1 MAYRFIIG
9 VVDTSDLLLFSLLYY
24 NIHYIEERN
33 SILNTETR
41 IHLLRMFHYATG
53 IPAEMLIGDVV
64 AYSLP
69 EAIPCAAR
77 ITDDA
82 SLFPVPYPN
91 DRTIQYLST
100 PAFETFFLLTTQDG
114 VLLRAGPVLQKPI
127 LPEQLAPL
135 IRAGLLPF
143 RCKAELAAYY
153 AACPLLD
160 DRHLFYSGKLLETL
174 FLSDQTLSDLTEVE
188 PDTGTPIDDGYYSQT
203 LDYRTRQFQH
213 VPYAIE
219 LEICRMIANG
229 DTLSSQ
235 HILRDINRLPRA
247 KLANTPVR
255 SLKNSLICSCT
266 FMARAAISGGVTP
279 DEAFTLSDAYIQRI
293 EAAPTT
299 NHLASFEAE
308 MIEGFT
314 THVQT
319 ARGKR
324 HSATVRQAME
334 YIDAHLS
341 EPIAISNIAAAV
353 YHNANYLSGLF
364 KRETGETIHNYIVRR
379 RIEEAEY
386 FVRHSNDPI
395 ADIAAFYQFC
405 SQSHFVQCF
414 RKIIGQTPGVC
425 RGQRQGSKVEK

>member
-1 MAYRFIIG
+1 M
-9 VVDTSDLLLFSLLYY
+9 
-24 NIHYIEERN
+24 
-33 SILNTETR
+33 NTETK

-53 IPAEMLIGDVV
+53 IPAEMVSNNHVV
-64 AYSLP
+64 YSLP
-69 EAIPCAAR
+69 ESITCAAR
-77 ITDDA
+77 ITGDA
-82 SLFPVPYPN
+82 SLFPVPYP
-91 DRTIQYLST
+91 DDQSVQYLST
-100 PAFETFFLLTTQDG
+100 PAHESFFLFTTWDG
-114 VLLRAGPVLQKPI
+114 SLLRAGPVLQNPVA
-127 LPEQLAPL
+127 PEQLALL

-143 RCKAELAAYY
+143 RCKSELTAYY
-153 AACPLLD
+153 AACPVLD

-174 FLSDQTLSDLTEVE
+174 FSSERSLSDLSEVE
-188 PDTGTPIDDGYYSQT
+188 PDTGSPIEDGYYLQT

-235 HILRDINRLPRA
+235 HILSDINRLPRA
-247 KLANTPVR
+247 KLANTPIR

-266 FMARAAISGGVTP
+266 FMARAAISGGVKP
-279 DEAFTLSDAYIQRI
+279 DEAFTLSDTYIQRI

-299 NHLASFEAE
+299 NQLAGFEAE
-308 MIEGFT
+308 MIAGFT
-314 THVQT
+314 LRVQT
-319 ARGKR
+319 ARGSR
-324 HSATVRQAME
+324 HSSIVSQVME

-341 EPIAISNIAAAV
+341 EPIQLNDIAASV

-364 KRETGETIHNYIVRR
+364 KRETNETIHHYIIKR

-414 RKIIGQTPGVC
+414 RKFTGETPGSC
-425 RGQRQGSKVEK
+425 RNQRSEQS

>member
-1 MAYRFIIG
+1 M
-9 VVDTSDLLLFSLLYY
+9 
-24 NIHYIEERN
+24 
-33 SILNTETR
+33 NTETR

-53 IPAEMLIGDVV
+53 IPVEMLVRNAV

-69 EAIPCAAR
+69 EIVPCAAR

-91 DRTIQYLST
+91 DKAVQYLST
-100 PAFETFFLLTTQDG
+100 PAFETFFLLAVQDG
-114 VLLRAGPVLQKPI
+114 VLLRAGPVLQKPV
-127 LPEQLAPL
+127 LPDQLAPQ

-143 RCKAELAAYY
+143 RCKAELADYFAS
-153 AACPLLD
+153 CPVLD

-174 FLSDQTLSDLTEVE
+174 FLSDQSLPDLTEVE
-188 PDTGTPIDDGYYSQT
+188 PDTGTPIDDSYYSQT
-203 LDYRTRQFQH
+203 MDYRTRQFQH

-229 DTLSSQ
+229 DTISSK
-235 HILRDINRLPRA
+235 HILGDINRLPRA

-266 FMARAAISGGVTP
+266 FMARAAISGGVKP
-279 DEAFTLSDAYIQRI
+279 DEAFTLSDAFIQRI

-299 NHLASFEAE
+299 NHLADFEAE
-308 MIEGFT
+308 MIESFT
-314 THVQT
+314 TRVQT
-319 ARGKR
+319 ARGSR
-324 HSATVRQAME
+324 HSAAVNQAME

-341 EPIAISNIAAAV
+341 EPISISDIASAV

-386 FVRHSNDPI
+386 FVRHSSDPI
-395 ADIAAFYQFC
+395 AEIAAFYQFC

-414 RKIIGQTPGVC
+414 RKIVGQTPGAC
-425 RGQRQGSKVEK
+425 RSQHLRARIEK

>member
-1 MAYRFIIG
+1 M
-9 VVDTSDLLLFSLLYY
+9 
-24 NIHYIEERN
+24 
-33 SILNTETR
+33 NTETR

-53 IPAEMLIGDVV
+53 IPIEMLVHESVV
-64 AYSLP
+64 YSLP
-69 EAIPCAAR
+69 ETIVCAAR
-77 ITDDA
+77 ITGDA

-91 DRTIQYLST
+91 DCSVQYLST
-100 PAFETFFLLTTQDG
+100 PALESFFLLTTQDG
-114 VLLRAGPVLQKPI
+114 VLLRAGPVLQAPVQ
-127 LPEQLAPL
+127 PERLAPL

-143 RCKAELAAYY
+143 RCKSELAAHYT
-153 AACPLLD
+153 ACAVLD

-174 FLSDQTLSDLTEVE
+174 FLGERSLPDMSEVE
-188 PDTGTPIDDGYYSQT
+188 PDTGTPIDDSYYTQT
-203 LDYRTRQFQH
+203 FDYRTRQFQH

-229 DTLSSQ
+229 DTVSSK

-266 FMARAAISGGVTP
+266 FMARAAISGGVKP
-279 DEAFTLSDAYIQRI
+279 DEAFTLSDAFIQRI

-299 NHLASFEAE
+299 NHLADFEAE
-308 MIEGFT
+308 MIECFT
-314 THVQT
+314 TRVQT
-319 ARGKR
+319 ARGSR
-324 HSATVRQAME
+324 HSATVNQAME

-341 EPIAISNIAAAV
+341 EPLSISDIASAV

-386 FVRHSNDPI
+386 FVRHSSDPI
-395 ADIAAFYQFC
+395 AEIAAFYQFC

-414 RKIIGQTPGVC
+414 RKIVGQTPGAC
-425 RGQRQGSKVEK
+425 RSQRPGANEDK

>member
-1 MAYRFIIG
+1 
-9 VVDTSDLLLFSLLYY
+9 
-24 NIHYIEERN
+24 
-33 SILNTETR
+33 
-41 IHLLRMFHYATG
+41 MFHYATG
-53 IPAEMLIGDVV
+53 IPVEMLVEETV

-77 ITDDA
+77 ITGNA

-91 DRTIQYLST
+91 DRTVQYLST
-100 PAFETFFLLTTQDG
+100 PAFETFFLLSLQEG
-114 VLLRAGPVLQKPI
+114 VLLRAGPVLQRPI
-127 LPEQLAPL
+127 QPDRLAPQ

-143 RCKAELAAYY
+143 RCKAALTEYF
-153 AACPLLD
+153 AACPVLD

-174 FLSDQTLSDLTEVE
+174 FLSNPSLNDFTEVE
-188 PDTGTPIDDGYYSQT
+188 PDTGTPIDESFYSQT

-229 DTLSSQ
+229 DTVSSK

-266 FMARAAISGGVTP
+266 FMARAAISGGVKP
-279 DEAFTLSDAYIQRI
+279 DEAFTLSDAFIQRI

-299 NHLASFEAE
+299 NHLADFEAE
-308 MIEGFT
+308 MIECFT
-314 THVQT
+314 TRVQT
-319 ARGKR
+319 ARGSS
-324 HSATVRQAME
+324 HSATVNQVME

-341 EPIAISNIAAAV
+341 EPIAIVDIAYAV

-364 KRETGETIHNYIVRR
+364 KRETGETIHSYIIRR

-386 FVRHSNDPI
+386 FVRHSSDPI

-414 RKIIGQTPGVC
+414 RKIVGQTPGSC
-425 RGQRQGSKVEK
+425 RSQRQRKDAEK

>member
-1 MAYRFIIG
+1 M
-9 VVDTSDLLLFSLLYY
+9 
-24 NIHYIEERN
+24 
-33 SILNTETR
+33 NTETR

-53 IPAEMLIGDVV
+53 IPVEMLVRDDVV
-64 AYSLP
+64 YSLP
-69 EAIPCAAR
+69 ETIPCAAT
-77 ITDDA
+77 IANDL

-91 DRTIQYLST
+91 DRTVQYLST
-100 PAFETFFLLTTQDG
+100 PAFETFFLLAAQDDI
-114 VLLRAGPVLQKPI
+114 LLRAGPVLQKPI
-127 LPEQLAPL
+127 QPERLAQL
-135 IRAGLLPF
+135 IRGSVLPF

-153 AACPLLD
+153 ASCPLLD
-160 DRHLFYSGKLLETL
+160 DRTLFYSGKLLETL
-174 FLSDQTLSDLTEVE
+174 FSSEQTLSDLTEVE
-188 PDTGTPIDDGYYSQT
+188 PDTGAPIDDRYYSQT
-203 LDYRTRQFQH
+203 MDYRTRQFQH

-229 DTLSSQ
+229 DTVSSK
-235 HILRDINRLPRA
+235 HILQDINRLPRA

-266 FMARAAISGGVTP
+266 FMARAAISGGVKP
-279 DEAFTLSDAYIQRI
+279 DEAFTLSDAFIQRI

-299 NHLASFEAE
+299 NHLADFEAE
-308 MIEGFT
+308 MIECFT
-314 THVQT
+314 TRVQT
-319 ARGKR
+319 ARGSR
-324 HSATVRQAME
+324 HSATVNQAME

-341 EPIAISNIAAAV
+341 EPLSISDIASAV

-386 FVRHSNDPI
+386 FVRHSSEPI

-414 RKIIGQTPGVC
+414 RKIVGQTPGAC
-425 RGQRQGSKVEK
+425 RSQRAGASVEK

>member
-1 MAYRFIIG
+1 M
-9 VVDTSDLLLFSLLYY
+9 
-24 NIHYIEERN
+24 
-33 SILNTETR
+33 NTETR

-53 IPAEMLIGDVV
+53 IPVEMLVRNAVV
-64 AYSLP
+64 YSLP
-69 EAIPCAAR
+69 EVVPCAAR

-91 DRTIQYLST
+91 DRAVQYLST
-100 PAFETFFLLTTQDG
+100 PAFETFFLLATQDG
-114 VLLRAGPVLQKPI
+114 VLLRAGPVLQAPVQ
-127 LPEQLAPL
+127 PERLAPL

-143 RCKAELAAYY
+143 RNKAVLAAFY
-153 AACPLLD
+153 AACPVLD

-174 FLSDQTLSDLTEVE
+174 FLSEQTLSDITEVE
-188 PDTGTPIDDGYYSQT
+188 PDTGAPINDSYYSQT

-219 LEICRMIANG
+219 MEICRMIANG
-229 DTLSSQ
+229 DTVSSK

-266 FMARAAISGGVTP
+266 FMARAAISGGVKP
-279 DEAFTLSDAYIQRI
+279 DEAFTLSDAFIQRI

-299 NHLASFEAE
+299 NHLSGFEAE

-314 THVQT
+314 TRVQT
-319 ARGKR
+319 ARDSR
-324 HSATVRQAME
+324 HSSTVSQIME
-334 YIDAHLS
+334 FIDAHLS
-341 EPIAISNIAAAV
+341 EPITLADIAAAV
-353 YHNANYLSGLF
+353 YHNPNYLSGLF
-364 KRETGETIHNYIVRR
+364 KRETGETIHNYIIRR

-414 RKIIGQTPGVC
+414 RKIVGQTPGTC
-425 RGQRQGSKVEK
+425 RSQRSKTIS

>member
-1 MAYRFIIG
+1 M
-9 VVDTSDLLLFSLLYY
+9 
-24 NIHYIEERN
+24 
-33 SILNTETR
+33 NTETR

-53 IPAEMLIGDVV
+53 IPVEMLVRDDVV
-64 AYSLP
+64 YSLP
-69 EAIPCAAR
+69 ETIPCAAR
-77 ITDDA
+77 IANDL

-91 DRTIQYLST
+91 DRTVQYLST
-100 PAFETFFLLTTQDG
+100 PAFETFFLLAAQDDI
-114 VLLRAGPVLQKPI
+114 LLRAGPVLQKPI
-127 LPEQLAPL
+127 QPEWLARL
-135 IRAGLLPF
+135 IRAGVLPF

-153 AACPLLD
+153 PSCPLLD
-160 DRHLFYSGKLLETL
+160 DRTLFYSGKLLETL
-174 FLSDQTLSDLTEVE
+174 FSSEQTLSDLTEVE
-188 PDTGTPIDDGYYSQT
+188 PDTGAPIDDRYYSQT
-203 LDYRTRQFQH
+203 MDYRTRQFQH

-229 DTLSSQ
+229 DTVSSK

-266 FMARAAISGGVTP
+266 FMARAAISGGVKP
-279 DEAFTLSDAYIQRI
+279 DEAFTLSDAFIQRI

-299 NHLASFEAE
+299 NHLADFEAE
-308 MIEGFT
+308 MIECFT
-314 THVQT
+314 TRVQT
-319 ARGKR
+319 ARGSR
-324 HSATVRQAME
+324 HSATVNQAME

-341 EPIAISNIAAAV
+341 EPLSISDIASAV

-386 FVRHSNDPI
+386 FVRHSSEPI

-414 RKIIGQTPGVC
+414 RKIVGQTPGAC
-425 RGQRQGSKVEK
+425 RSQRAGASVEK

>member
-1 MAYRFIIG
+1 M
-9 VVDTSDLLLFSLLYY
+9 
-24 NIHYIEERN
+24 
-33 SILNTETR
+33 NTETK

-53 IPAEMLIGDVV
+53 IPAEMISSNRVI
-64 AYSLP
+64 YSLP
-69 EAIPCAAR
+69 ESITCAAR
-77 ITDDA
+77 ITGDF
-82 SLFPVPYPN
+82 SLFPVPYP
-91 DRTIQYLST
+91 DDQSVQYLST
-100 PAFETFFLLTTQDG
+100 PAHESFFLFTTQDG
-114 VLLRAGPVLQKPI
+114 TLLRAGPVLQNPVAS
-127 LPEQLAPL
+127 EQLALL

-143 RCKAELAAYY
+143 RCKSELTAYY
-153 AACPLLD
+153 AACPVLD

-174 FLSDQTLSDLTEVE
+174 FSSDRSLTDLSEVE
-188 PDTGTPIDDGYYSQT
+188 PDTGSPIEDGYYLQT

-235 HILRDINRLPRA
+235 HILSDINRLPRA
-247 KLANTPVR
+247 KLANTPIR

-266 FMARAAISGGVTP
+266 FMARAAISGGVKP
-279 DEAFTLSDAYIQRI
+279 DEAFTLSDTYIQRI

-299 NHLASFEAE
+299 NQLAGFEAE
-308 MIEGFT
+308 MIAGFT
-314 THVQT
+314 LRVQT
-319 ARGKR
+319 ARGSR
-324 HSATVRQAME
+324 HSAIVIQVME

-341 EPIAISNIAAAV
+341 EPISLDDIAASV

-364 KRETGETIHNYIVRR
+364 KRETNETIHHYIIKR

-414 RKIIGQTPGVC
+414 RKITGETPGSC
-425 RGQRQGSKVEK
+425 RNQRSG

>member
-1 MAYRFIIG
+1 M
-9 VVDTSDLLLFSLLYY
+9 
-24 NIHYIEERN
+24 
-33 SILNTETR
+33 NTETR

-53 IPAEMLIGDVV
+53 IPVEMLVRNAVV
-64 AYSLP
+64 YSLP
-69 EAIPCAAR
+69 EVVPCAAR

-91 DRTIQYLST
+91 DRAVQYLST
-100 PAFETFFLLTTQDG
+100 PAFETFFLLATQDG
-114 VLLRAGPVLQKPI
+114 VLLRAGPVSQAPVQ
-127 LPEQLAPL
+127 PERLAPL

-143 RCKAELAAYY
+143 RNKAVLAAFY
-153 AACPLLD
+153 AACPVLD

-174 FLSDQTLSDLTEVE
+174 FLSEQTLSDITEVE
-188 PDTGTPIDDGYYSQT
+188 PDTGAPINDSYYSQT

-219 LEICRMIANG
+219 MEICRMIANG
-229 DTLSSQ
+229 DTVSSK

-266 FMARAAISGGVTP
+266 FMARAAISGGVKP
-279 DEAFTLSDAYIQRI
+279 DEAFTLSDAFIQRI

-299 NHLASFEAE
+299 NHLSGFEAE

-314 THVQT
+314 TRVQT
-319 ARGKR
+319 ARDSR
-324 HSATVRQAME
+324 HSSTVSQIME
-334 YIDAHLS
+334 FIDAHLS
-341 EPIAISNIAAAV
+341 EPITLADIAAAV
-353 YHNANYLSGLF
+353 YHNPNYLSGLF
-364 KRETGETIHNYIVRR
+364 KRETGETIHNYIIRR

-414 RKIIGQTPGVC
+414 RKIVGQTPGTC
-425 RGQRQGSKVEK
+425 RSQRSKTIS

>member
-1 MAYRFIIG
+1 M
-9 VVDTSDLLLFSLLYY
+9 
-24 NIHYIEERN
+24 
-33 SILNTETR
+33 NTETR
-41 IHLLRMFHYATG
+41 IHLLRMFHFATG
-53 IPAEMLIGDVV
+53 IPVEMLSGDTT

-69 EAIPCAAR
+69 ETIVCAAR
-77 ITDDA
+77 ITGDA
-82 SLFPVPYPN
+82 TLFPVPYPN
-91 DRTIQYLST
+91 DHSVQYLST
-100 PAFETFFLLTTQDG
+100 PVFESFFLLTTQDD
-114 VLLRAGPVLQKPI
+114 VLLRAGPVLQAPVQ
-127 LPEQLAPL
+127 PERLAPL

-143 RCKAELAAYY
+143 RCKAELADYFTS
-153 AACPLLD
+153 CPVLD

-174 FLSDQTLSDLTEVE
+174 FVIDQSLPDLTEVE
-188 PDTGTPIDDGYYSQT
+188 PDTGTPIDDSYYSQT
-203 LDYRTRQFQH
+203 MDYRTRQFQH

-229 DTLSSQ
+229 DTIGSK

-266 FMARAAISGGVTP
+266 FMARAAISGGVKP
-279 DEAFTLSDAYIQRI
+279 DEAFTLSDAFIQRI

-299 NHLASFEAE
+299 NHLADFEAE
-308 MIEGFT
+308 MIECFT
-314 THVQT
+314 TRVQT
-319 ARGKR
+319 ARGSR
-324 HSATVRQAME
+324 HSATVNQAME

-341 EPIAISNIAAAV
+341 EPIAISDIASAV

-386 FVRHSNDPI
+386 FVRHSSDPI
-395 ADIAAFYQFC
+395 AEIAAFYQFC

-414 RKIIGQTPGVC
+414 RKIVGQTPGVC
-425 RGQRQGSKVEK
+425 RSQHPKASVEK

>member
-1 MAYRFIIG
+1 M
-9 VVDTSDLLLFSLLYY
+9 
-24 NIHYIEERN
+24 N
-33 SILNTETR
+33 SETR
-41 IHLLRMFHYATG
+41 IHLLRMFHFATG
-53 IPAEMLIGDVV
+53 IPVEMLIGDAIV
-64 AYSLP
+64 YSLP
-69 EAIPCAAR
+69 EAIVCAAR
-77 ITDDA
+77 ITGDT

-91 DRTIQYLST
+91 DRSVQYLST
-100 PAFETFFLLTTQDG
+100 PAFESYFLLTAQEG
-114 VLLRAGPVLQKPI
+114 VLLRAGPVLQTPVQ
-127 LPEQLAPL
+127 PERLAPL
-135 IRAGLLPF
+135 IRAGFLPF
-143 RCKAELAAYY
+143 RCKADLTAHY
-153 AACPLLD
+153 AVCPVLD

-174 FLSDQTLSDLTEVE
+174 FLSERPLADISEVE
-188 PDTGTPIDDGYYSQT
+188 PDTGTPIDDGYYTQT
-203 LDYRTRQFQH
+203 LDYRIRQFQH

-229 DTLSSQ
+229 DTISSQ
-235 HILRDINRLPRA
+235 HILNDINRLPRA

-266 FMARAAISGGVTP
+266 FMARAAISGGVKP

-299 NHLASFEAE
+299 NHLAGFEAE

-319 ARGKR
+319 ARGSR
-324 HSATVRQAME
+324 HSATVSQVME

-341 EPIAISNIAAAV
+341 EPITLGNIAESV

-364 KRETGETIHNYIVRR
+364 KRETGETIHNYIIRR

-386 FVRHSNDPI
+386 FVRHSSDPI

-414 RKIIGQTPGVC
+414 RKMTGQTPGVC
-425 RGQRQGSKVEK
+425 RSQHGGSNTRK

>member
-1 MAYRFIIG
+1 
-9 VVDTSDLLLFSLLYY
+9 V
-24 NIHYIEERN
+24 
-33 SILNTETR
+33 NTETK

-53 IPAEMLIGDVV
+53 IPAEMVSNNHVV
-64 AYSLP
+64 YSLP
-69 EAIPCAAR
+69 ESITCAAR
-77 ITDDA
+77 ITGDA
-82 SLFPVPYPN
+82 SLFPVPYP
-91 DRTIQYLST
+91 DDQSVQYLST
-100 PAFETFFLLTTQDG
+100 PAHESFFLFTTRDG
-114 VLLRAGPVLQKPI
+114 SLLRAGPVLQNPVA
-127 LPEQLAPL
+127 PEQLALL

-143 RCKAELAAYY
+143 RCKSELTAYY
-153 AACPLLD
+153 AACPVLD

-174 FLSDQTLSDLTEVE
+174 FSSERSLSDLSEVE
-188 PDTGTPIDDGYYSQT
+188 PDTGSPIEDGYYLQT

-235 HILRDINRLPRA
+235 HILSDINRLPRA
-247 KLANTPVR
+247 KLANTPIR

-266 FMARAAISGGVTP
+266 FMARAAISGGVKP
-279 DEAFTLSDAYIQRI
+279 DEAFTLSDTYIQRI

-299 NHLASFEAE
+299 NQLAGFEAE
-308 MIEGFT
+308 MIAGFT
-314 THVQT
+314 LRVQT
-319 ARGKR
+319 ARGSR
-324 HSATVRQAME
+324 HSSIVSQVME

-341 EPIAISNIAAAV
+341 EPIQLNDIAASV

-364 KRETGETIHNYIVRR
+364 KRETNETIHHYIIKR

-414 RKIIGQTPGVC
+414 RKFTGETPGSC
-425 RGQRQGSKVEK
+425 RNQRSEQS

>member
-1 MAYRFIIG
+1 M
-9 VVDTSDLLLFSLLYY
+9 
-24 NIHYIEERN
+24 
-33 SILNTETR
+33 NTETK

-53 IPAEMLIGDVV
+53 IPAEMISGNRVI
-64 AYSLP
+64 YSLP
-69 EAIPCAAR
+69 ESIVCAAR
-77 ITDDA
+77 ITGDS
-82 SLFPVPYPN
+82 SLLPVPYPDDPN
-91 DRTIQYLST
+91 VQYLST
-100 PAFETFFLLTTQDG
+100 PAHESFFLFTTQDG
-114 VLLRAGPVLQKPI
+114 FLLRAGPVLQNPV

-135 IRAGLLPF
+135 IRSGLLPF
-143 RCKAELAAYY
+143 RCKAELAAHY
-153 AACPLLD
+153 AACPVLD

-174 FLSDQTLSDLTEVE
+174 FQNERSLTDLSEVK
-188 PDTGTPIDDGYYSQT
+188 PDTGSPIEDGYYLQT

-235 HILRDINRLPRA
+235 HILNDINRLPRA

-266 FMARAAISGGVTP
+266 FMARAAISGGVKP
-279 DEAFTLSDAYIQRI
+279 DEAFTLSDTYIQRI
-293 EAAPTT
+293 EASQTT
-299 NHLASFEAE
+299 GQLSGFEAE
-308 MIEGFT
+308 MIAGFT
-314 THVQT
+314 LRVQT
-319 ARGKR
+319 ARGSR
-324 HSATVRQAME
+324 HSSIVRQAME

-341 EPIAISNIAAAV
+341 EPISLNEIAASV

-364 KRETGETIHNYIVRR
+364 KRETNETIHHYIIRR

-414 RKIIGQTPGVC
+414 RRLTGETPGAC
-425 RGQRQGSKVEK
+425 RNQRPEADKRNDVSE